1 MTKSQEKAIE
11 GIRKLVERDLRDSQ
25 EIKMWEIKEH
35 ETFVSVYVAYGLK
48 NDEGTLAELLC
59 RDKAHLFVGKRG
71 GVTYPIYKNGRQIER
86 KFKGYSILQAVVDQE
101 KY

>member
-11 GIRKLVERDLRDSQ
+11 RIRKLVENNLRNSQ

-48 NDEGTLAELLC
+48 NDEGTLAELFC
-59 RDKAHLFVGKRG
+59 RDKAHLFV
-71 GVTYPIYKNGRQIER
+71 
-86 KFKGYSILQAVVDQE
+86 
-101 KY
+101 